1 MTRNLKALGLVL
13 FAMCAFG
20 AVAVSAAS
28 AAVTTDVFRTEG
40 AVPAV
45 ITGEGETTFSTK
57 IKPALQI
64 TCNGTYTG
72 TIKDAAASATFT
84 PTYDNC
90 KPVGTV
96 IDTNGCNFIIYGETT
111 DTLMTDGVTKEKH
124 APGTV
129 ECPTGKHIEI
139 TSACNITITSDN
151 QILKD
156 PADKLDGITF
166 DTEGTAKTRDIK
178 LTVTVDGITYDT
190 PDSLGC
196 TAAGLPREGSDGT
209 LTGSIT
215 AKGFGDTG
223 GHTHSGVQ
231 LGIFDEDI
239 GTD

>member
-28 AAVTTDVFRTEG
+28 AAVTTDVFRTEN
-40 AVPAV
+40 ASAV
-45 ITGEGETTFSTK
+45 ITGSGETTFSTK
-57 IKPALQI
+57 IKPNLK
-64 TCNGTYTG
+64 TECLGTYTG
-72 TIKDAAASATFT
+72 TVADKATSATFT
-84 PTYDNC
+84 VSYENC
-90 KPVGTV
+90 KPAGTV
-96 IDTNGCNFIIYGETT
+96 VDTNGCNFIIYGETT
-111 DTLMTDGVTKEKH
+111 DTLNTDGVTKEKH

-139 TSACNITITSDN
+139 TSACNITITSDSN
-151 QILKD
+151 IA
-156 PADKLDGITF
+156 ADKLDGVTF
-166 DTEGTAKTRDIK
+166 DTEGSSSTRDIK

-215 AKGFGDTG
+215 AKGFVDTG

-231 LGIFDEDI
+231 IGIWDEDV